1 MKIMQPMQMGL
12 SIGVA
17 DKKMRGR
24 QRRGPW
30 DLWLRINRVVR
41 SLTSGSSSGGRSR
54 WRAKFGGR
62 MVQEET
68 QAE

>member
-1 MKIMQPMQMGL
+1 MSDSPHEDLQPMQMGL

-30 DLWLRINRVVR
+30 DLWLRINPP
-41 SLTSGSSSGGRSR
+41 
-54 WRAKFGGR
+54 RA
-62 MVQEET
+62 
-68 QAE
+68 